1 MRPGEAEQGFLGD
14 RRPDQAPEGGG
25 RDWGGGCL
33 HKEQAFPEATHTGL
47 KSRLEVCAQ
56 FLFTPGG
63 PPVCSGVMLGRAV
76 ENERAVLRELSS
88 GMWAMEGDPKTNSG
102 DGCYSRR
109 ARAPREAEASPVLPI
124 AVSSAPET
132 VPGTKRVLDKCR
144 RNGGRS
150 AGGAG
155 TSTATTHEA
164 LARAG
169 QQGES
174 FTHAAFAQR
183 SPALAAPGPVLP

>member
-56 FLFTPGG
+56 LLFTPGG

-102 DGCYSRR
+102 DECYS
-109 ARAPREAEASPVLPI
+109 
-124 AVSSAPET
+124 
-132 VPGTKRVLDKCR
+132 
-144 RNGGRS
+144 
-150 AGGAG
+150 
-155 TSTATTHEA
+155 
-164 LARAG
+164 
-169 QQGES
+169 
-174 FTHAAFAQR
+174 
-183 SPALAAPGPVLP
+183 